1 MCFKYPTGELDKS
14 TGNSPF
20 IAGIPFLKHPANS
33 DKAKNKIDAWKKNGW
48 GERKEQKNVCHILR
62 DE

>member
-33 DKAKNKIDAWKKNGW
+33 DKAKNKIDA
-48 GERKEQKNVCHILR
+48 
-62 DE
+62 